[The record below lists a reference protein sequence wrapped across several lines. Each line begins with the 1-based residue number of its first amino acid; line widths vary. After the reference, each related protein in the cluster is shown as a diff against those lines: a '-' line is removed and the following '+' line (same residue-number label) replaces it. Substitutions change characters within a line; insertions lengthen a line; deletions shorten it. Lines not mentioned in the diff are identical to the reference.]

1 MKLTPKEKAKELYTL
16 FSKHAKYWDCYNDSP
31 LEIDH
36 TKQCVLIAI
45 DEIIK
50 SLENYGKESDELQN
64 MENDF
69 RYWQEVKE
77 ELLKM

>member
-1 MKLTPKEKAKELYTL
+1 MISPQEKAKELYTL

-36 TKQCVLIAI
+36 TKQCVLIAVN
-45 DEIIK
+45 EIISIK
-50 SLENYGKESDELQN
+50 LLWFQKDTEHL
-64 MENDF
+64 DF
-69 RYWQEVKE
+69 WKEVKE

>member
-36 TKQCVLIAI
+36 TKQCALIAVN
-45 DEIIK
+45 EIISIK
-50 SLENYGKESDELQN
+50 LLWFQKDTEHL
-64 MENDF
+64 DF
-69 RYWQEVKE
+69 WKEVKQ

>member
-1 MKLTPKEKAKELYTL
+1 MKLTPKEKAKELYSL

-36 TKQCVLIAI
+36 TKQCALIAVN
-45 DEIIK
+45 EIISIK
-50 SLENYGKESDELQN
+50 ILWFQKDTEYL
-64 MENDF
+64 DF
-69 RYWQEVKE
+69 WQEVKE

>member
-36 TKQCVLIAI
+36 TKQCVLIAVN
-45 DEIIK
+45 EIISIK
-50 SLENYGKESDELQN
+50 ILWFQKDTEYL
-64 MENDF
+64 DF
-69 RYWQEVKE
+69 WKEVKE

>member
-36 TKQCVLIAI
+36 TKQCVLIAVN
-45 DEIIK
+45 EIISIK
-50 SLENYGKESDELQN
+50 ILWFQKDTKDINFWE
-64 MENDF
+64 
-69 RYWQEVKE
+69 EVKK

>member
-31 LEIDH
+31 LEINH
-36 TKQCVLIAI
+36 TKQCVLIAVN
-45 DEIIK
+45 EIISIK
-50 SLENYGKESDELQN
+50 LLWFQKDTEHL
-64 MENDF
+64 DF
-69 RYWQEVKE
+69 WKEVKE